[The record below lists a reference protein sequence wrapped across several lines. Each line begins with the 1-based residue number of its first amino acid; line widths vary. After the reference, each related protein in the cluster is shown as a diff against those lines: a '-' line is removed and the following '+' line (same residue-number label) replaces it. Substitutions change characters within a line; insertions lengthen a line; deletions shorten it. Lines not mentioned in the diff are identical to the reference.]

1 MAKLIAS
8 GISTKEHLTLFDD
21 LAATRLNALAVE
33 AVLVYLI
40 DTVDE
45 SALYS
50 LAEQFDVLGYKGWIL
65 ANTEPKRRELIKK
78 AIELHRYKGTP
89 WSIIEALRVLGY
101 PNVDIQENLQ
111 GAKYNAQYSYNGTI
125 DHNQPG
131 WATFRVILDALTVGI
146 ITQAEVDVIKEIIYI
161 YKNARSHLVDVSFG
175 YKFQDNVATSH
186 NLSLMVGAEL
196 SEDLSVLQYDNKI
209 AYNGAHQHNGETDVL
224 VISII

>member
-1 MAKLIAS
+1 MNNL
-8 GISTKEHLTLFDD
+8 E
-21 LAATRLNALAVE
+21 VE
-33 AVLVYLI
+33 AVLIYLI
-40 DTVDE
+40 DLVDE

-65 ANTEPKRRELIKK
+65 ANTEPQRRELIKK

-101 PNVDIQENLQ
+101 PNVEIQENLQ

-131 WATFRVILDALTVGI
+131 WATFRVILDALTSGI
-146 ITQAEVDVIKEIIYI
+146 ITQAQVDVIKQIIYI

-175 YKFQDNVATSH
+175 YRFSDAVQN
-186 NLSLMVGAEL
+186 
-196 SEDLSVLQYDNKI
+196 SEVLALGVLPGIDDDLSVLQYDNKVT
-209 AYNGAHQHNGETDVL
+209 YNGAYQHNGETDVL
-224 VISII
+224 SITII